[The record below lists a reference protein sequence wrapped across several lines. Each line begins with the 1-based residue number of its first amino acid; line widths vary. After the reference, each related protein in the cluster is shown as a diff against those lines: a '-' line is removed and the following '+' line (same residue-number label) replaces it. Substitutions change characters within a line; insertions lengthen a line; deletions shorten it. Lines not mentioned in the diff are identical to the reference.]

1 MFGRHVVPICRV
13 RAMLLY
19 IRLHRILSAVIVLF
33 VFQTTCF
40 PQDTSNTYMAD
51 LGLDSFLFSAPNSE
65 PVLGDKPGKYVW
77 MDTIYNEGVALYK
90 KGQFAQAASA
100 YKRACVDFAKACTNL
115 GFMYNNALGVKLNH
129 SIAAEYYRR
138 GCDNGNGLGCTNLG
152 IMYWKAVLQ
161 KDDKLAAEMFERGCR
176 NGDSGG
182 CRGLGYMYK
191 HGYGVPR
198 DETRAAEENHL
209 ADRLSHVHRLPIHV
223 QDGLVLVSLNIQDQT
238 ALLIVDTGAS
248 RTTLARKYLPP
259 GWSLRSLET
268 VQTLLGSSHAIAVDV
283 GWKLDGREIQLPALV
298 GDFNFPHG
306 AGGVLGADILGMFT
320 SVQFNY
326 SDMVLVLVD

>member
-1 MFGRHVVPICRV
+1 MPFSIS
-13 RAMLLY
+13 LN
-19 IRLHRILSAVIVLF
+19 RIFSAVIVLF
-33 VFQTTCF
+33 AFRLACF
-40 PQDTSNTYMAD
+40 PQDSSNTYLSE
-51 LGLDSFLFSAPNSE
+51 LGLDSSFLAAPNSE
-65 PVLGDKPGKYVW
+65 LVVGDKSGKDVW

-90 KGQFAQAASA
+90 RGQFVQAASA
-100 YKRACVDFAKACTNL
+100 YKRACGGFANACTNL
-115 GFMYNNALGVKLNH
+115 GFMYNNAQGVKLSH
-129 SIAAEYYRR
+129 SLAAEYYRR
-138 GCDNGNGLGCTNLG
+138 GCENGNGLGCTNLG
-152 IMYWKAVLQ
+152 IMLWKAVLQ

-182 CRGLGYMYK
+182 CRGLGYMYE

-198 DETRAAEENHL
+198 DETRAAEEYKL
-209 ADRLSHVHRLPIHV
+209 ADRLSHVHRVPIHV
-223 QDGLVLVSLNIQDQT
+223 QDGLVLVSLNIQEQT
-238 ALLIVDTGAS
+238 ALLIIDTGAS

-306 AGGVLGADILGMFT
+306 AGGVLGADVLGMFT